1 MHKYNYYYDSVFTPS
16 CTPQVTSFSAL
27 HFFIFTL
34 KDTCRREGHTYLT
47 EEDVANN
54 FAFRR
59 EKQYEGYRVTNF
71 YETLEFLVENKVL
84 HRDCKNS
91 QLRYHLQR
99 YWHAEEVIRRALF
112 KLLTQSKRKQDD
124 IDLEP
129 TLEDDIAFTIDF
141 SAERFRRIAADAKQR
156 LAAEKI
162 SVNALTMV
170 SGRGGTGKTEL
181 VTSILTYIDE
191 MLQGCKQL
199 SQTTGEESHI
209 INDSNKNEH
218 NEGSLLTSDS
228 STDET
233 CSFFNSTGEQN
244 ECGLPMDQVDN
255 FVEENLR
262 RSDKELCDLE
272 SKEKVEGVSSQS
284 NGVIL
289 YVAPTGKAAA
299 VMRKRSKKPA
309 FTIHQVLFSFRRWR
323 QKDDQGGE
331 WKFAQTRVCAV
342 DECSMV
348 SLELFASLIKCLQQA
363 SRITKIVLLGDVLQL
378 PSIDPGNFMEDM
390 FNAFRPEGFA
400 VELETNHRSEGTL
413 IFENARRYTIYFDW
427 SYKNKGCYLKIR
439 S

>member
-1 MHKYNYYYDSVFTPS
+1 M
-16 CTPQVTSFSAL
+16 
-27 HFFIFTL
+27 

-59 EKQYEGYRVTNF
+59 EKQYQGYRVTNF

-84 HRDCKNS
+84 HRDCKHS

-99 YWHAEEVIRRALF
+99 YWYAEEDIRYALF
-112 KLLTQSKRKQDD
+112 RLLTRSKRKHDD
-124 IDLEP
+124 INLES
-129 TLEDDIAFTIDF
+129 TIEDDITFTIDF
-141 SAERFRRIAADAKQR
+141 SAERFKRIAEDAKQR

-162 SVNALTMV
+162 SLNALTMV

-181 VTSILTYIDE
+181 VTSILTYVDE
-191 MLQGCKQL
+191 MLQGCKQEL
-199 SQTTGEESHI
+199 PEKTEEESHD
-209 INDSNKNEH
+209 INDINKIGPTED
-218 NEGSLLTSDS
+218 SLLTSDS
-228 STDET
+228 STDKIS
-233 CSFFNSTGEQN
+233 CSFFNLSGKQN
-244 ECGLPMDQVDN
+244 ENCGNKLQQNCDLPMDIADN

-262 RSDKELCDLE
+262 KSDKELCGLE
-272 SKEKVEGVSSQS
+272 SKEKAECVSSQS
-284 NGVIL
+284 NGIIL

-299 VMRKRSKKPA
+299 VMRKRSKRPA

-323 QKDDQGGE
+323 QKDDQEGE

-363 SRITKIVLLGDVLQL
+363 SRLTKIVLLGDVLQL

-400 VELETNHRSEGTL
+400 VELETNHRSEGSL
-413 IFENARRYTIYFDW
+413 IFENAPGERNI
-427 SYKNKGCYLKIR
+427 
-439 S
+439 